1 MGLRTIIFIT
11 LPAAVGLAALSHP
24 VVRAMYLQLEVTPA
38 QVDMIA
44 VCLVF
49 YCIGLVGYSAQQI
62 LNRGFYAVEDTKSP
76 VLINVFVLVF
86 NIVAKMCI
94 RDSGING
101 IKRKWL

>member
-1 MGLRTIIFIT
+1 
-11 LPAAVGLAALSHP
+11 
-24 VVRAMYLQLEVTPA
+24 
-38 QVDMIA
+38 MIA

-86 NIVAKMCI
+86 NIVASFLLVGPLEHRGLAMAYSL
-94 RDSGING
+94 SGLLSMVVLG
-101 IKRKWL
+101 VFLRRKIGPYGAERC